1 MDVHEIKSALTLLT
15 KADLKDIKKVCEVL
29 IARGGEIEEETEL
42 FYEAILTAL
51 SKHDLNPVSIH
62 LLKSN
67 KKETFNK
74 IEETATNVLSWMRSV
89 GVKRK
94 IEQKLFLHIL
104 SEMVIEAISNTNI
117 PLNTNTMLAFFSKAP
132 SLFENNFPGYI
143 ESGTVIFL
151 IHSRRAKNV

>member
-1 MDVHEIKSALTLLT
+1 MDVHEIKSVLMLLT
-15 KADLKDIKKVCEVL
+15 KADLKEIKKVCEVL

-42 FYEAILTAL
+42 FYEVILTAL

-74 IEETATNVLSWMRSV
+74 VEEVALNVFSWMRNV

-94 IEQKLFLHIL
+94 MEQKLFLHIL

-117 PLNTNTMLAFFSKAP
+117 PLNINTMLAFFPKAP

-143 ESGTVIFL
+143 ESGAVIFL